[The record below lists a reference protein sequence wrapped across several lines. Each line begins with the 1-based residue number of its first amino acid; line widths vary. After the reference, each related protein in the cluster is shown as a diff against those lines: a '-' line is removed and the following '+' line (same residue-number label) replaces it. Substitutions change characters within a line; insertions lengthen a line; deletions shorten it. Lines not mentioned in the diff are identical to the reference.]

1 VPEGASTA
9 IPDDARPR
17 LTAPERLK
25 FTLASLLAATLI
37 RIIGLTLR
45 MTISY
50 EEGSIRGLEDI
61 RPGIFPFWHRCVFAS
76 AWLFRNRGIGVL
88 TSLSRD
94 GEYIA
99 RVIQRLG
106 FVAVRGSSSRG
117 GWRGLL
123 EMQQMVEA
131 GETVAFTIDGPRG
144 PRYVAKPGAV
154 ILARRTGRPVS
165 CFHIGVQYGFT
176 LEKAWDHFQI
186 PFPFSSVVMFCAP
199 PIRVPADA
207 ASDVMKAKQDEVQ
220 EALERCREVAQS
232 WFDLTESKRETIR
245 DEWREK

>member
-144 PRYVAKPGAV
+144 PRYVAKKGPV
-154 ILARRTGRPVS
+154 LLARMTGIPVTP
-165 CFHIGVQYGFT
+165 FYVAA
-176 LEKAWDHFQI
+176 EKSWVLKTWDATTI
-186 PFPFSSVVMFCAP
+186 PKPFS
-199 PIRVPADA
+199 RVYVRVSRHIHVPKDADDTA
-207 ASDVMKAKQDEVQ
+207 MERYHAEMQA
-220 EALERCREVAQS
+220 ALERITEFAEAQYIS
-232 WFDLTESKRETIR
+232 RR
-245 DEWREK
+245 D